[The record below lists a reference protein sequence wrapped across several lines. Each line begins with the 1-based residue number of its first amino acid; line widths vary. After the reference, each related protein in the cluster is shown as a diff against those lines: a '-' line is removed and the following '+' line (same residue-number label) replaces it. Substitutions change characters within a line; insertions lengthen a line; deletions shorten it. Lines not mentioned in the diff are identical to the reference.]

1 MLTFLR
7 GTEVTFSVLCLCTL
21 LSIIIQMK
29 TGVLSLKICKDILK
43 CLIEDCYTKFGP
55 AKRLIN
61 ISTTVLHWKLF
72 VAN

>member
-1 MLTFLR
+1 VR
-7 GTEVTFSVLCLCTL
+7 NGSNIQCVVLVYLVANHYTDENW
-21 LSIIIQMK
+21 S
-29 TGVLSLKICKDILK
+29 VLSLKICKDILK

-72 VAN
+72 VAK